1 MVYMLC
7 LHGFVPFLNSNNKTT
22 NITGG
27 GGGGVGGNSPVL
39 RHALIS
45 ISNLLLI
52 WNWDLSSE
60 LWFLHFECTSV
71 CKILYFFK

>member
-27 GGGGVGGNSPVL
+27 GGEGGLGEI
-39 RHALIS
+39 HQ
-45 ISNLLLI
+45 
-52 WNWDLSSE
+52 
-60 LWFLHFECTSV
+60 F
-71 CKILYFFK
+71 

>member
-27 GGGGVGGNSPVL
+27 GGGGGGGGKVTS
-39 RHALIS
+39 
-45 ISNLLLI
+45 
-52 WNWDLSSE
+52 
-60 LWFLHFECTSV
+60 FKTCTYQY
-71 CKILYFFK
+71 KQPFINM